1 MQITQIKTRSALL
14 VSLLTVVLFSS
25 FSATLQAQEKKAILV
40 TGSSSGLGLRMT
52 ETLAAN
58 GFIVYAGVYKNED
71 FKRLD
76 DMENVEAVQFD
87 VTKADEIAAAAK
99 VIEAKGRGLY
109 GLVNNAGVAVFGP
122 LLEVGIEQLDYQ
134 MDVNVYGPYRVT
146 QAFAPMIIKS
156 KGRIATT
163 GSIAGIG
170 SSAMF
175 GLYSMSKHAVE
186 AYTDALAAEMA
197 RFDVSVS
204 VVEPGNYASQ
214 IGNTAKAHILSSNY
228 WPETTQYAQERT
240 SVLESLPHVTK
251 GKDPQDVADAVLN
264 IMTSDAPKRRY
275 MVAPTE
281 EQADRTLR
289 TNMRKTLQL
298 NQNQAYSYD
307 MEVLIKMLKEE
318 AAALE
323 EANKP

>member
-146 QAFAPMIIKS
+146 QAFAPMIIES

-275 MVAPTE
+275 MIAPTE

-307 MEVLIKMLKEE
+307 MEVLINMLKEE
-318 AAALE
+318 AAAVE